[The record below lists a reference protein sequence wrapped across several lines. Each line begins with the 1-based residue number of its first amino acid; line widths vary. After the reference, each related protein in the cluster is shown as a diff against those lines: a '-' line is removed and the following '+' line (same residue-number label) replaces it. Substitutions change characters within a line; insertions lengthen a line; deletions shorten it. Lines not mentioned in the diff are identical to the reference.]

1 MMGKKVLILGVAAVQ
16 MDAVR
21 LRLGYL
27 FDIGLCTAAGGKES
41 ITDLLQLRRSWRSA
55 GDDMAIFNYSTVICV
70 E

>member
-1 MMGKKVLILGVAAVQ
+1 MEHGQLGY
-16 MDAVR
+16 
-21 LRLGYL
+21 GYL
-27 FDIGLCTAAGGKES
+27 FDIGAAGGKES

>member
-1 MMGKKVLILGVAAVQ
+1 MHYNSKKDIIRYGAWTA
-16 MDAVR
+16 R